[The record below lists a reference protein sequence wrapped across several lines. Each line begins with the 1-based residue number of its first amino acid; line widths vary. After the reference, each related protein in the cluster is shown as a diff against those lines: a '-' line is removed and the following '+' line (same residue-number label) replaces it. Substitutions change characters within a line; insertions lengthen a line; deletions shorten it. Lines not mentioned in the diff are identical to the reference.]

1 MAVEFPSL
9 PGRQV
14 FVVMSGPSG
23 AGKSTLL
30 ECFLAGNPDFR
41 KSLSTTTRPPRIG
54 ERHGIDYDFVSTDE
68 FQRRVDEGL
77 FIEHFQVFAKHWYG
91 TPRFFIEDCFAKKLS
106 VIKDLDVQGAAQIR
120 GNVPSALL
128 VYVVPPSADEIE
140 RRLRTRSSDSADSI
154 TRRLRAVGDELAH
167 WRSYDYLV
175 INDDLDRATSDLEAI
190 VRSHRLKIGRRD

>member
-1 MAVEFPSL
+1 MAAEFPTL
-9 PGRQV
+9 PSPQV

-30 ECFLAGNPDFR
+30 ERFLAGNPDFR

-68 FQRRVDEGL
+68 YQRRVDQGL

-91 TPRFFIEDCFAKKLS
+91 TPRAFIEECFAKQLS

-120 GNVPSALL
+120 ANLPEALL
-128 VYVVPPSADEIE
+128 VYVVPPSSDEIE

-175 INDDLDRATSDLEAI
+175 INDDLTRATADLEAI
-190 VRSHRLKIGRRD
+190 VRSHRLRIGRR